1 MLIFIIIFPM
11 PHNYYSLTLH
21 PLRRPFLSSLSYTT
35 FQRSHFFFTYK
46 WRSTPSY
53 TTFQRSLF
61 SFLLTSEEG
70 PSLEGKR
77 VLNSRWL
84 NSYPS
89 KWEGTKTTIE
99 SKAPSFSP
107 TLSSYQWF
115 SPCRPYKFPN
125 ANKKKLTAYSKQKQV
140 GNNRS

>member
-61 SFLLTSEEG
+61 FFFYLQVKKALAW
-70 PSLEGKR
+70 R
-77 VLNSRWL
+77 VKEYWILDDWTHILPNERAQKPPLSQKL
-84 NSYPS
+84 QV
-89 KWEGTKTTIE
+89 
-99 SKAPSFSP
+99 FHQHM
-107 TLSSYQWF
+107 SSYQWL

-125 ANKKKLTAYSKQKQV
+125 ANKKKLTAYS
-140 GNNRS
+140 N